1 MESHSSGDAPS
12 DDVPDVPSDDLPDAP
27 SNNTD
32 LEDVGGTRDEVC
44 EHEWNRVVIPP
55 TCTTSG
61 AEVFTCLLCN
71 ESYNGDESAAPY
83 HTYDGDAEFLT
94 DNEYHWQECPSC
106 GDIAYRDTHW
116 FGYDGVC
123 RMCGFNRD

>member
-32 LEDVGGTRDEVC
+32 LEDVGGTGNAVC

-61 AEVFTCLLCN
+61 AEIFTCSLCN
-71 ESYNGDESAAPY
+71 ESYSNESAALY
-83 HTYDGDAEFLT
+83 HTYDENAEFLT
-94 DNEYHWQECPSC
+94 KRPLKVRLICEIPWQ
-106 GDIAYRDTHW
+106 G
-116 FGYDGVC
+116 
-123 RMCGFNRD
+123 